1 MFFSKNKPLVGLDIG
16 SSSVKAV
23 QLARSKSGYE
33 IVAFGQESL
42 GPYAVVDGA
51 VADPGAVSEA
61 IKTAFTAGGFK
72 AKNVAT
78 GVSGHSVIVKR
89 VVLPVDSAEEVAA
102 SIEFDA
108 DQYIPFEIAEVN
120 LDYEV
125 IGPAE
130 SDDEEGL
137 EVLLVAAKKDQIQNN
152 TDVITMAGRL
162 TSVVD
167 IDAVA
172 VQNAFETNYEPDPD
186 STIAL
191 LNIGASLTNINITKG
206 GMPLF
211 IRDVSMGG
219 DQYTDILQK
228 ELQLSYEEGEDLKF
242 GKQVGM
248 YDAEMVQPL
257 LDSITDMLT
266 MEIQKTF
273 DFFKETFPEETISSI
288 YLSGGTSRATGLV
301 ERIQTAFSLPTELLD
316 PLKSIGVNKKVSGID
331 ESGASLVVAV
341 GLALRGFDQ

>member
-152 TDVITMAGRL
+152 TYRYPDAYGHCLTVANGQECSSVHRGRGDL
-162 TSVVD
+162 CGPV
-167 IDAVA
+167 
-172 VQNAFETNYEPDPD
+172 
-186 STIAL
+186 
-191 LNIGASLTNINITKG
+191 G
-206 GMPLF
+206 G
-211 IRDVSMGG
+211 
-219 DQYTDILQK
+219 
-228 ELQLSYEEGEDLKF
+228 
-242 GKQVGM
+242 
-248 YDAEMVQPL
+248 
-257 LDSITDMLT
+257 
-266 MEIQKTF
+266 
-273 DFFKETFPEETISSI
+273 
-288 YLSGGTSRATGLV
+288 
-301 ERIQTAFSLPTELLD
+301 
-316 PLKSIGVNKKVSGID
+316 
-331 ESGASLVVAV
+331 
-341 GLALRGFDQ
+341 